1 MIDWKYACPSDKK
14 LLYAIARLFCN
25 RTELLDF
32 FFHSTQSKL
41 SASPEKIREMS
52 RAFCS
57 GDEFLIRLALDIWSQ
72 DGGINFNEIYQ
83 KVDDNNFYNIIATL
97 GYLRGD
103 QDIYLYGQL
112 KLANKDGSYGHLNL
126 PIF

>member
-1 MIDWKYACPSDKK
+1 MIDWKNACSSDKK
-14 LLYAIARLFCN
+14 LLYAIARLFRN
-25 RTELLDF
+25 RAGLLDF

-41 SASPEKIREMS
+41 SASPEKIRKMA

-57 GDEFLIRLALDIWSQ
+57 GDEFLVRLALDIWSQ

-83 KVDDNNFYNIIATL
+83 KVDDDNFYNIIATL
-97 GYLRGD
+97 GYLRD
-103 QDIYLYGQL
+103 KPDIYIHGQL

-126 PIF
+126 PTF